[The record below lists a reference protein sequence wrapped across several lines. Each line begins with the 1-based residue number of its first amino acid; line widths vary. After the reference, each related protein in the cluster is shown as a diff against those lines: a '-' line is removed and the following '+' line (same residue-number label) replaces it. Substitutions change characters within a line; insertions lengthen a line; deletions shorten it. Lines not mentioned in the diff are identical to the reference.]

1 MAGQEEEGRQAR
13 MTEAGRGKSS
23 LVLET
28 RVGNLDVIAR
38 ASRGDGEGQ
47 GTLACCSLWSH
58 KELDT
63 TERWNNR
70 CSGEN
75 AKHKS

>member
-1 MAGQEEEGRQAR
+1 MAGQEEERRQAR
-13 MTEAGRGKSS
+13 MTEVGRGKSR

-28 RVGNLDVIAR
+28 RLGNLDVIAS
-38 ASRGDGEGQ
+38 ASQGDGEGQ
-47 GTLACCSLWSH
+47 GSPWSL

-75 AKHKS
+75 DKHKS